1 MQKLIPAEHWETF
14 AESNSCMKASEQKG
28 NTPISVKTFEHGGFL
43 HTSFATI
50 YGSYGLARKPTVQAY
65 KLLPVQMYEGATTLV
80 YHDHE
85 AINAGLRQRGDLTGL
100 IVSVG
105 GKLVVCAERAD
116 FLMEIP
122 GTRALPLVEARIF
135 DENAGASGGWRALW
149 YSGAVP
155 KWFSLQGHPVVV
167 YGSGQRE
174 SHAVLFWKSKG
185 GIREMSISEEI
196 DLSPVSESIS
206 APEINGQLCLI

>member
-14 AESNSCMKASEQKG
+14 AESNSCMRASEQKG
-28 NTPISVKTFEHGGFL
+28 NTPISVKTFEYGGFL

-50 YGSYGLARKPTVQAY
+50 YGSYGLSRTPPVQAY

-80 YHDHE
+80 YHDLE

-122 GTRALPLVEARIF
+122 GTRALALAEARNF
-135 DENAGASGGWRALW
+135 DENAGASGGWRVLW

-155 KWFSLQGHPVVV
+155 KWFSLQGHPVLP
-167 YGSGQRE
+167 
-174 SHAVLFWKSKG
+174 AK
-185 GIREMSISEEI
+185 
-196 DLSPVSESIS
+196 
-206 APEINGQLCLI
+206 